1 LNESELDRQQ
11 VRGAIRQMDNEHI
24 FYLLDD
30 AISVLSP
37 AQHSQLIAPYYA
49 NPEQVAA
56 HGEASQSLLAE
67 VLAFQTASVAGG
79 YYQEIPNA
87 ARNRA
92 ENSRGTLS
100 WIADFRRLLDG
111 CVTKSNITSSRDA
124 CQAFQ
129 ILFALLDRLDDE
141 TAEEIL
147 FAEECGSWM
156 MGIEWK
162 RVLPAWFKALAA
174 TADLTEY
181 GGRVEAIINRHCHGQ
196 ESEIMSLAR
205 SVETSVRNNTEHQ
218 G

>member
-1 LNESELDRQQ
+1 MNDSELDRQQ
-11 VRGAIRQMDNEHI
+11 IRRAIRQMDNELV

-30 AISVLSP
+30 AISLLSP
-37 AQHSQLIAPYYA
+37 AQLSQLIAPYA
-49 NPEQVAA
+49 NPEQFAA
-56 HGEASQSLLAE
+56 HGTAPQSLLAE
-67 VLAFQTASVAGG
+67 VLAFQRASSAGE
-79 YYQEIPNA
+79 YYQEVPNA
-87 ARNRA
+87 ARNCA

-111 CVTKSNITSSRDA
+111 CVAESNITRSRDI

-156 MGIEWK
+156 VGIEWK
-162 RVLPAWFKALAA
+162 RVLPAWFRCLAV
-174 TADLTEY
+174 TAEPTEY
-181 GGRVEAIINRHCHGQ
+181 ARRVETIINRHCHGQ
-196 ESEIMSLAR
+196 EAEMLMLAC
-205 SVETSVRNNTEHQ
+205 SVEASVQQNPARE